1 MEKMYEV
8 IEMKRQLPKNV
19 RQIGNV
25 SDSSKIY
32 IEDYV
37 DTFFNQLCE
46 KAEQE
51 MVGAFL
57 VGETVQEEEQDYI
70 YVYGAI
76 RMKELGVKGKD
87 FLVGEHVWK
96 DACEKCK
103 EYFGDAEILGW
114 FITGGEQ
121 PLEVNHNI
129 NKIHQRYF
137 SREKS
142 IFVTKNTRDKEEKF
156 YIYKYRDMMEC
167 SGHYVY
173 YEKNVEMQ
181 NYMISTRKKVGFT
194 PSEIIEDRVTKNFR
208 SLIREKNEKAE
219 QKNHSRLVYGMST
232 FLVLVIV
239 VIGVTMLNNYD
250 KMQGAQDTI
259 HALSGEEPKDKED
272 EAVEVFG
279 DNVTSENK
287 EDETDKP
294 DDEQSAETQPGDTE
308 TTNPEDAETT
318 NPDDTQTT
326 NPDNTETTEPVDGQ
340 AGETEPPVIQQ
351 PKTYVVKKGDTLETI
366 SRKQYGDVT
375 HVKAICELNGLE
387 DGNLIFIGQKLL
399 LP

>member
-51 MVGAFL
+51 MLGAFL
-57 VGETVQEEEQDYI
+57 VGETVQEEDQDYI

-76 RMKELGVKGKD
+76 RMKELVVKGKD
-87 FLVGEHVWK
+87 FVIGEHVWK

-114 FITGGEQ
+114 FITGGEH

-129 NKIHQRYF
+129 NKLHQRYF

-142 IFVTKNTRDKEEKF
+142 IFVTKNARDKEEKY

-173 YEKNVEMQ
+173 YERNVEMQ
-181 NYMISTRKKVGFT
+181 NYMIATRKKVGFT
-194 PSEIIEDRVTKNFR
+194 PSEIIEDKVTKNFR

-232 FLVLVIV
+232 FW
-239 VIGVTMLNNYD
+239 
-250 KMQGAQDTI
+250 
-259 HALSGEEPKDKED
+259 SW
-272 EAVEVFG
+272 
-279 DNVTSENK
+279 S
-287 EDETDKP
+287 
-294 DDEQSAETQPGDTE
+294 
-308 TTNPEDAETT
+308 
-318 NPDDTQTT
+318 
-326 NPDNTETTEPVDGQ
+326 
-340 AGETEPPVIQQ
+340 
-351 PKTYVVKKGDTLETI
+351 
-366 SRKQYGDVT
+366 
-375 HVKAICELNGLE
+375 
-387 DGNLIFIGQKLL
+387 
-399 LP
+399 

>member
-1 MEKMYEV
+1 
-8 IEMKRQLPKNV
+8 MKRQLPKNV

-32 IEDYV
+32 VEDYV
-37 DTFFNQLCE
+37 DTFYKQLCE

-51 MVGAFL
+51 MIGAFL
-57 VGETVQEEEQDYI
+57 IGETVHEEEQDYI

-76 RMKELGVKGKD
+76 RMKELGMKGKD
-87 FLVGEHVWK
+87 FVVGDHVWK
-96 DACEKCK
+96 HACETCK

-114 FITGGEQ
+114 FIAGGEHS
-121 PLEVNHNI
+121 LEVNHNI
-129 NKIHQRYF
+129 NKIHQKYF
-137 SREKS
+137 PREKS
-142 IFVTKNTRDKEEKF
+142 IFVTKNVRDKEEKF

-208 SLIREKNEKAE
+208 SIIREKNEKSE
-219 QKNHSRLVYGMST
+219 KKNHSRMVYAMST

-250 KMQGAQDTI
+250 KMQNVQNSIDV
-259 HALSGEEPKDKED
+259 LSGGGSTED
-272 EAVEVFG
+272 EDKAVEALG
-279 DNVTSENK
+279 ENVTALIDEEEATDKTEIQESES
-287 EDETDKP
+287 EITQPDSSQSTESETDKT
-294 DDEQSAETQPGDTE
+294 EAEITQPEE
-308 TTNPEDAETT
+308 TTTITP
-318 NPDDTQTT
+318 
-326 NPDNTETTEPVDGQ
+326 
-340 AGETEPPVIQQ
+340 

-366 SRKQYGDVT
+366 SRKTYGDIT
-375 HVKAICELNGLE
+375 HVDAICKINGLN
-387 DGNLIFIGQKLL
+387 DGNFIYIGQKLL